1 MIDLKVNVTLLCAI
15 IVTLYMMIRG
25 YKKGM
30 AKELSGLAALAAGLV
45 VLALGIML
53 FSSFL
58 DGEMTNTVYSLILLV
73 LFGAAYGIVKFV
85 LRSVKA
91 VSNLPILHFLDSV
104 MGIVVGLCQTVVII
118 WIVFLLCAHNYLG
131 PVTSYIQRDIADST
145 ILKLLYE
152 YNFFIR

>member
-1 MIDLKVNVTLLCAI
+1 MIVNVTLLCVVVLA
-15 IVTLYMMIRG
+15 LSMMIRG
-25 YKKGM
+25 YNQGM
-30 AKELSGLAALAAGLV
+30 MKELTGLAALIAGLG

-58 DGEMTNTVYSLILLV
+58 DGEMTNTIYSVILLV
-73 LFGAAYGIVKFV
+73 LFGAAYGIVKFI
-85 LRSVKA
+85 LRSAKA
-91 VSNLPILHFLDSV
+91 VSSLPILSFFDSV
-104 MGIVVGLCQTVVII
+104 LGIAVGLCQAVVII

-131 PVTSYIQRDIADST
+131 PVTSYIQRDISDST

>member
-1 MIDLKVNVTLLCAI
+1 MIVNVTLLCVVVLA
-15 IVTLYMMIRG
+15 LRMMIRG
-25 YKKGM
+25 YNQGM
-30 AKELSGLAALAAGLV
+30 MKELTGLAALIAGLG

-58 DGEMTNTVYSLILLV
+58 DGEMTNTIYSVILLV
-73 LFGAAYGIVKFV
+73 LFGAAYGIVKFI
-85 LRSVKA
+85 LRSAKA
-91 VSNLPILHFLDSV
+91 VSSLPILSFFDSV
-104 MGIVVGLCQTVVII
+104 LGIAVGLCQAVVII

-131 PVTSYIQRDIADST
+131 PVTSYIQRDISDST

>member
-1 MIDLKVNVTLLCAI
+1 MIVNVTLLCVVVLA
-15 IVTLYMMIRG
+15 LSMMIRG
-25 YKKGM
+25 YNQGM
-30 AKELSGLAALAAGLV
+30 MKELTGLAALIAGLG

-58 DGEMTNTVYSLILLV
+58 DGEMTNTIYSVILLV
-73 LFGAAYGIVKFV
+73 LFVAAYGIVKFI
-85 LRSVKA
+85 LRSAKA
-91 VSNLPILHFLDSV
+91 VSSLPILSFFDSV
-104 MGIVVGLCQTVVII
+104 LGIAVGLCQAVVII

-131 PVTSYIQRDIADST
+131 PVTSYIQRDISDST